1 MRGDHKERR
10 FDRPTTRMNVI
21 LVTGAARRIGAA
33 ISRALH
39 DDGARLI
46 LHCRRSRTQAD
57 ALAAELNAQRADSA
71 RVLSADLQDL
81 DDLARLAREAHGA
94 WGRLDALVN
103 NASSWQSTPLSQL
116 RPAQFDELIAANLR
130 APLFLAQACAPL
142 MAEGGCI
149 VNLLDVH
156 ARGRPVAG
164 FSAYLASKGALWTVT
179 EALALELAPR
189 LRVVGVAPGLM
200 SAEQAQFTP
209 AQMASETRR
218 IPMARPGSEADVAQA
233 VRFLLSPGAGYL
245 NGTVIAVDGGLR
257 LG

>member
-1 MRGDHKERR
+1 
-10 FDRPTTRMNVI
+10 MNDVI

-39 DDGARLI
+39 ADGARVL
-46 LHCRRSRTQAD
+46 LHCRRSRAQAET
-57 ALAAELNAQRADSA
+57 LAAELNSLRPDSA

-81 DDLARLAREAHGA
+81 DDLSRLAADAHGA

-103 NASSWQSTPLSQL
+103 NASTWQGTPLAEL
-116 RPAQFDELIAANLR
+116 KPAQFDELIAANLR
-130 APLFLAQACAPL
+130 APLFLSQACAPL
-142 MAEGGCI
+142 MSDGGCI

-179 EALALELAPR
+179 EALAVELAPR

-200 SAEQAQFTP
+200 SAEQAQFTA
-209 AQMASETRR
+209 AQMAAETRR
-218 IPMARPGSEADVAQA
+218 IPLARHGSEEDVAQA
-233 VRFLLSPGAGYL
+233 VRFVLSAGYV
-245 NGTVIAVDGGLR
+245 NGTVLHVDGGLR
-257 LG
+257 LA

>member
-1 MRGDHKERR
+1 MMKAKDDDTPPSR
-10 FDRPTTRMNVI
+10 VI

-33 ISRALH
+33 IARALH
-39 DDGARLI
+39 DDGARLL
-46 LHCRRSRTQAD
+46 LHCLRSRAQAD
-57 ALAAELNAQRADSA
+57 ALAAELNALRADSA

-81 DDLARLAREAHGA
+81 ADLSRLAREAHGA

-103 NASSWQSTPLSQL
+103 NASTWQATPLAELQ
-116 RPAQFDELIAANLR
+116 PAQFDDLIAANLR
-130 APLFLAQACAPL
+130 APLFLAQACAPRL
-142 MAEGGCI
+142 ADGGCI

-156 ARGRPVAG
+156 ARGRPVSG

-179 EALALELAPR
+179 EGLALELAPR

-209 AQMASETRR
+209 AQIATETRR
-218 IPMARPGSEADVAQA
+218 IPLARHGSEDDVAQA
-233 VRFLLSPGAGYL
+233 VRFLLSPGAAYL
-245 NGTVIAVDGGLR
+245 NGTVITVDGGLR

>member
-1 MRGDHKERR
+1 VAIHHRGCADE
-10 FDRPTTRMNVI
+10 
-21 LVTGAARRIGAA
+21 AR
-33 ISRALH
+33 
-39 DDGARLI
+39 
-46 LHCRRSRTQAD
+46 
-57 ALAAELNAQRADSA
+57 ALAADLERARPRST
-71 RVLSADLQDL
+71 LLLQADLAEFD
-81 DDLARLAREAHGA
+81 RLPELVAQCVGRF
-94 WGRLDALVN
+94 GRLDALVN
-103 NASSWQSTPLSQL
+103 NASTWQSTPLSEL